1 MEPTSEYTIPEV
13 PLEVLLE
20 VQEVQEVQEVYQ
32 SVLLTTTSTPLLGQ
46 PKVLETTME
55 PFQNLNWK
63 KRQKVPFL
71 AVTPMKPKT
80 KSKIPGKFLIL

>member
-20 VQEVQEVQEVYQ
+20 VQQVQEVYQ
-32 SVLLTTTSTPLLGQ
+32 SVLLTITSTPLLGQ

-63 KRQKVPFL
+63 KMQKVPFL

-80 KSKIPGKFLIL
+80 K

>member
-32 SVLLTTTSTPLLGQ
+32 LVLLTLTSIPLLGL

-55 PFQNLNWK
+55 PLANLNWK
-63 KRQKVPFL
+63 KKRKVLFS

-80 KSKIPGKFLIL
+80 K